1 MGSWPFIIVQSI
13 ILLCWITA
21 NIFAIV
27 DHWDPYPFILL
38 NLVLSFQSAYAAP
51 VIMMSQNRQAIK
63 DRQMAEQDFI
73 INTKAEKE
81 IKSILAHLNKQ
92 DATIQEI
99 LEILKK
105 KEI

>member
-1 MGSWPFIIVQSI
+1 
-13 ILLCWITA
+13 
-21 NIFAIV
+21 
-27 DHWDPYPFILL
+27 
-38 NLVLSFQSAYAAP
+38 
-51 VIMMSQNRQAIK
+51 MMSQNRQAIK